1 MSSTENMSKKFEI
14 LDCAIDLFRK
24 EGYSNVS
31 INQICAAAN
40 VSKTTFY
47 YHYKSKDSLI
57 ADFYA
62 KTNYNVKEQLV
73 SILSAEN
80 VLDQLWNICEMY
92 IRPVSDAGTE
102 IIRELYINNLKKDV
116 LSIAPQDIYM
126 KDAMITLIRRAKT
139 AGQLMNPASAEEL
152 YGTLVYLLDGVAF
165 IWATK
170 NGEFDIL
177 AESRLVFD
185 TLLVAKV

>member
-1 MSSTENMSKKFEI
+1 M
-14 LDCAIDLFRK
+14 
-24 EGYSNVS
+24 
-31 INQICAAAN
+31 AN
-40 VSKTTFY
+40 RGD
-47 YHYKSKDSLI
+47 HYKSKDSLI

-165 IWATK
+165 IWAIK